1 MENGRRPVEKSA
13 WLLMATA
20 VLMIGCG
27 PVWSETA
34 GYGARGSGLILQG
47 KSVPL
52 NILFQDDAGTV
63 YLPLAYLA
71 SIQGLQCARDKRTA
85 VVQLRF
91 KTREVCLAPGVFAL
105 MVDGKRIPLPA
116 APHEVGGAL
125 VVPLRPVARS
135 LGLELSLE
143 PGLSP
148 SSQARRRLSRV
159 TADSGL
165 PPEFAENVDKESRG
179 GGTEEY
185 SFSRT
190 SDYLEEVFDRSD
202 HRIYPRGRYCV
213 GLDAGYYKPWGGE
226 VPKSSLEW
234 KPIVGAHVGYAFH
247 RRLSVEERY
256 EVWKL
261 SMGGR
266 HFFNPQRDGTFR
278 LEVKSLF
285 LGLVHY
291 FPSSSRWRFG
301 IACGGVLNWF
311 RLGYEN
317 GMIAF
322 MKKDDTV
329 GYEIGVR
336 GEYFL
341 DEKVSVTMAARYRG
355 GRAEFSIPEV
365 NQEFELELDSAFGS
379 FGINFYFD

>member
-1 MENGRRPVEKSA
+1 
-13 WLLMATA
+13 
-20 VLMIGCG
+20 
-27 PVWSETA
+27 
-34 GYGARGSGLILQG
+34 
-47 KSVPL
+47 
-52 NILFQDDAGTV
+52 
-63 YLPLAYLA
+63 
-71 SIQGLQCARDKRTA
+71 
-85 VVQLRF
+85 
-91 KTREVCLAPGVFAL
+91 
-105 MVDGKRIPLPA
+105 
-116 APHEVGGAL
+116 
-125 VVPLRPVARS
+125 
-135 LGLELSLE
+135 
-143 PGLSP
+143 
-148 SSQARRRLSRV
+148 
-159 TADSGL
+159 
-165 PPEFAENVDKESRG
+165 
-179 GGTEEY
+179 
-185 SFSRT
+185 
-190 SDYLEEVFDRSD
+190 
-202 HRIYPRGRYCV
+202 
-213 GLDAGYYKPWGGE
+213 
-226 VPKSSLEW
+226 
-234 KPIVGAHVGYAFH
+234 
-247 RRLSVEERY
+247 
-256 EVWKL
+256 
-261 SMGGR
+261 GGR

-301 IACGGVLNWF
+301 IACGGVLNWL